1 MLPGHIYLSTWSQNE
16 FRTGHTPGR
25 DHDGIVAAAAL
36 VDVADVLL
44 GDVGVLDDLGEVT
57 I

>member
-1 MLPGHIYLSTWSQNE
+1 MYLKL
-16 FRTGHTPGR
+16 GTPGS
-25 DHDGIVAAAAL
+25 DHDGVVAAAAL

-44 GDVGVLDDLGEVT
+44 GDVRVLDDLGVKA

>member
-1 MLPGHIYLSTWSQNE
+1 MYLKNVPPG
-16 FRTGHTPGR
+16 G
-25 DHDGIVAAAAL
+25 DHDGVVASAAL

-44 GDVGVLDDLGEVT
+44 GDVRVLDDLGVKA